1 MNRSDTRRSQ
11 VLAILLASLVGCGGE
26 DKGDVF
32 QGNLE
37 GGGEESFPE
46 FVTQLQG
53 PDPLVLLTCSKDPTP
68 LVADDENTLCLRL
81 YLDASSLS
89 GAGATAT
96 LPIEGEAR
104 LAEATGSTPATF
116 TGSSGHSPVITTAWA
131 TVGCYSLMREG
142 PFVQQLQGR
151 LELEKNTAQRLA
163 GRVVLTAE
171 GQLTVA
177 DCGKITSADFDFR
190 FDVARP

>member
-1 MNRSDTRRSQ
+1 MNRSDIRRTQ
-11 VLAILLASLVGCGGE
+11 VLAVLLASLVGCGGE
-26 DKGDVF
+26 DKGALF
-32 QGNLE
+32 QGNLK

-46 FVTQLQG
+46 FVTQVQG

-68 LVADDENTLCLRL
+68 LVADDESTLCLHL
-81 YLDASSLS
+81 HVDAAGLS
-89 GAGATAT
+89 GAGAPAT
-96 LPIEGEAR
+96 LPIQGEAR
-104 LAEATGSTPATF
+104 LADATSSTPATF
-116 TGSSGHSPVITTAWA
+116 TGTSGHSPVITTAWA
-131 TVGCYSLMREG
+131 TVGCYSLRKEG

-163 GRVVLTAE
+163 GRVVLTAA
-171 GQLTVA
+171 GQLNVA

>member
-1 MNRSDTRRSQ
+1 MNRSGIRRTQ
-11 VLAILLASLVGCGGE
+11 VLAVLLASLVGCGGE
-26 DKGDVF
+26 DKGDLF

-46 FVTQLQG
+46 FVTRLQG
-53 PDPLVLLTCSKDPTP
+53 QDPLLLLTCSKDPTP
-68 LVADDENTLCLRL
+68 LVADDEKTLCLHL
-81 YLDASSLS
+81 YLDAAGLS
-89 GAGATAT
+89 AAGAPAT

-104 LAEATGSTPATF
+104 LAEATSSPPATF
-116 TGSSGHSPVITTAWA
+116 TGTPVHSLVITTAWA
-131 TVGCYSLMREG
+131 TVGCFSLRKEG

-151 LELEKNTAQRLA
+151 LELEKNTARQLA